1 MGGSVLRWGCLYS
14 GDPLWGWFC
23 RWAFRLCF
31 ALLVLV
37 LVLVLVF
44 LEYEMLRGRK
54 IRGRQSQEQS
64 SQVN

>member
-37 LVLVLVF
+37 LVLVF